1 MINLIKILLLKIVG
15 LFPDSPFSDYLDGM
29 DTSFFIYLNWF
40 FPLDIILNMFLVWMS
55 CMLAVLVVML
65 IKKYLINKLISVLMT
80 FTTFLK

>member
-40 FPLDIILNMFLVWMS
+40 FPLDIILNMFLVWMG

-65 IKKYLINKLISVLMT
+65 IKKYLINKLISVLMS

>member
-65 IKKYLINKLISVLMT
+65 IKKYLINKLISVLMS

>member
-40 FPLDIILNMFLVWMS
+40 FPLDINLNMFLVWMG

-65 IKKYLINKLISVLMT
+65 IKKYLINKLISVLMS
-80 FTTFLK
+80 FITFLG